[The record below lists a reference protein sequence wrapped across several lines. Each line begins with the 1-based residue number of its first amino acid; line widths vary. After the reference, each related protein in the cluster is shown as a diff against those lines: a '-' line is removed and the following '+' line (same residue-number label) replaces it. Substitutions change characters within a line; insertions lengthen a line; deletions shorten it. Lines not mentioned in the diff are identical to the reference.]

1 MKKVVLTYGLL
12 AGFLIIVLG
21 IILQMS
27 LGEHSM
33 VTGYATMVVSLLMVF
48 FGIKSYRDQH
58 NGGVI
63 TFGRAFKV
71 GILIALIASVFYVVG
86 WEIYSSL
93 YMPNFMEE
101 YSAKYIEEMKAEGAS
116 AAKISETMAEME
128 TWKEIYKNPVYRVG
142 MVFLEIFPV
151 GLLVTLISAV
161 MLRRK
166 DDQLSNAKPVVA

>member
-1 MKKVVLTYGLL
+1 MKKVILTYGLL
-12 AGFLIIVLG
+12 AGLLIIALS

-33 VTGYATMVVSLLMVF
+33 VTGYVTMVLSLLMVF

-71 GILIALIASVFYVVG
+71 GIQIALIGSVFYVVG

-93 YMPNFMEE
+93 YMPNFMED
-101 YSAKYIEEMKAEGAS
+101 YSAKMIEEMKAEGAS
-116 AAKISETMAEME
+116 AGELSATMAEME
-128 TWKEIYKNPVYRVG
+128 QWKQWYKNPFIRFG

-151 GLLVTLISAV
+151 GLLVTLISSLI
-161 MLRRK
+161 LRRK
-166 DDQLSNAKPVVA
+166 GDSVSPVTPVTA